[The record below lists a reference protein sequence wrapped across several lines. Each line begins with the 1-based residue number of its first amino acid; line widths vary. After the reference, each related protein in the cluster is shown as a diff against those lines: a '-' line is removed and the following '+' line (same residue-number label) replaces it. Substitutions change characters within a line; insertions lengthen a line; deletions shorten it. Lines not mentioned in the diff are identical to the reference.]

1 MKPTVTV
8 KVKVK
13 VKCPETV
20 RNSVT
25 VKCPETVR
33 NSVTAA
39 QVQHTTMGD
48 HRVVVKPIEALVHLR

>member
-1 MKPTVTV
+1 MKPTVT
-8 KVKVK
+8 VKVK

-33 NSVTAA
+33 DSVMAA
-39 QVQHTTMGD
+39 QVQHRTLGV
-48 HRVVVKPIEALVHLR
+48 HRVVAR